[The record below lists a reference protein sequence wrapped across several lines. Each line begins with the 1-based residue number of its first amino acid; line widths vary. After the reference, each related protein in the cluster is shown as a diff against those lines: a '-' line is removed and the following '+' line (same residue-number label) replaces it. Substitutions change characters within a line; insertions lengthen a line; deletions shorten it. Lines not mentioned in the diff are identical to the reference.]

1 MIKILKLLFKSFNL
15 IESKYKLTI
24 LLIIF
29 LGIVISFLEI
39 LSIGIVFPIVELLV
53 YDNLEES
60 KFYNIIK
67 YIYIFEDK
75 KSFFKFI
82 VIAIAIIFIVKNILL
97 FFSKYTKDVF
107 LFNLRNNL
115 EVDFFKEYIN
125 KDLLFHKNTNSAK
138 LITNLNTEVSIF
150 IKSILLGSIEFL
162 SSLIIIIFSL
172 LMVFFVNYYISIYIV
187 GLIAFL
193 YFFVIFV
200 FKKKV
205 KILAEQRS
213 KYTTAR
219 TKLIQ
224 ESFNSINDIKNNFLE
239 KILSD
244 YLKRILFKISNTKL
258 YIYFISLLPQFI
270 SEILIITSLFMGFI
284 YALHNNLDLKI
295 YLAEITLIIFSFF
308 RIAPVANK
316 LINQLNSILFALPTI
331 DIISNGIKSL
341 NKKKYN
347 EGQYI
352 KKINF
357 NNSIR
362 FSSVAFGYENK
373 SLIFDNLNLE
383 IKKNSIVGINGASG
397 AGKTTLLNLLLG
409 FYKPIAGKI
418 LVDDQNINKLN
429 NYKDWLVNIGYVP
442 QVSFIFD
449 DTLRNNITLDFEN
462 SNPNETLMKS
472 VLKKSEL
479 NYFVKKLK
487 KKLNTTLGELGS
499 KISGGQKQRIAL
511 ARVLYQNREIII
523 LDEATNSLDKI
534 AEQKILKN
542 LKKLNKTIIIVSH
555 DIKLMN
561 YCDNVYE
568 IKNKKIFK
576 IL

>member
-205 KILAEQRS
+205 KTLAEQRS

-258 YIYFISLLPQFI
+258 YIHFISLLPQFI

-316 LINQLNSILFALPTI
+316 MINQLNSILFALPTI

-347 EGQYI
+347 KGQYI

>member
-150 IKSILLGSIEFL
+150 L

-205 KILAEQRS
+205 KTLAEQRS

-258 YIYFISLLPQFI
+258 YIHFISLLPQFI

-316 LINQLNSILFALPTI
+316 MINQLNSILFALPTI

-347 EGQYI
+347 KGQYI

-362 FSSVAFGYENK
+362 FSSVAFGYEKK

-555 DIKLMN
+555 DIKLMH